1 MAATGE
7 VVVIGGGAAGCSV
20 AYFLALDGIRSTVIE
35 REGIGSQASGFSAGG
50 LNPLEGAQIPGPL
63 GPLAIESFR
72 MHPKLWHDLKEETGV
87 DCQGR
92 VISLIKVA
100 FGDSELPELQ
110 RSRDAFTAARDDG
123 FAAHWLDR
131 SQLTELEPRLSPD
144 IVRGLCARG
153 NAALDSYQYTL
164 ALANAAEKRGV
175 TIRSGSVNGVKVGG
189 GRVTGVFLGDT
200 EIACDCLV
208 LAAGPWSREAET
220 WLDCSIPVDPLKGE
234 ILRLEPPGPRLEHD
248 FSGGGGSVYSKP
260 DGMVWCGTTE
270 EREGFN
276 KETTDAARK
285 SIIQGAVRIIPDL
298 ARAALALQT
307 ACLRP
312 VTPDWLPIVGKAPGW
327 DNVYLTTGAGKKGIL
342 LSPGMGKATADLIIR
357 GATAL
362 SIGPCDPARFNPG
375 TAARRTGGEGA

>member
-1 MAATGE
+1 M
-7 VVVIGGGAAGCSV
+7 
-20 AYFLALDGIRSTVIE
+20 
-35 REGIGSQASGFSAGG
+35 
-50 LNPLEGAQIPGPL
+50 
-63 GPLAIESFR
+63 
-72 MHPKLWHDLKEETGV
+72 
-87 DCQGR
+87 
-92 VISLIKVA
+92 
-100 FGDSELPELQ
+100 
-110 RSRDAFTAARDDG
+110 
-123 FAAHWLDR
+123 
-131 SQLTELEPRLSPD
+131 
-144 IVRGLCARG
+144 
-153 NAALDSYQYTL
+153 
-164 ALANAAEKRGV
+164 
-175 TIRSGSVNGVKVGG
+175 
-189 GRVTGVFLGDT
+189 
-200 EIACDCLV
+200 
-208 LAAGPWSREAET
+208 
-220 WLDCSIPVDPLKGE
+220 
-234 ILRLEPPGPRLEHD
+234 
-248 FSGGGGSVYSKP
+248 YSKP

-298 ARAALALQT
+298 ARATLALQT